1 MRSRIDDGRKREE
14 TAREILQYL
23 VSNPDA
29 EDTLE
34 GIASWWLE
42 RRRIELTIN
51 EVRDSLEMLL
61 NSDLILARRQRPKAP
76 CYRMNPAKRTEIAR
90 LLERD
95 DPHFLSGGS
104 ATDASSTA

>member
-1 MRSRIDDGRKREE
+1 MESRRDGPKAEE

-34 GIASWWLE
+34 GIARWWLE

-51 EVRDSLEMLL
+51 EVRDSLEVLL
-61 NSDLILARRQRPKAP
+61 NRGLILATRQRLTAP
-76 CYRMNPAKRTEIAR
+76 CYRMNPAKRTEIAN

-95 DPHFLSGGS
+95 PHLLSGGS
-104 ATDASSTA
+104 ATDTSSTA